1 MKLLIVDDS
10 QAMRNIIKWN
20 LNQSEV
26 HIDKVFEASC
36 CKDALLII
44 ETKKPDLVITDW
56 NMPEM
61 GGLQLLR
68 ELRET
73 HNSVRFGFVTTQ
85 VSTSIHNIAKD
96 ACADFIVSNPSC
108 LNTFKTQISQSL

>member
-20 LNQSEV
+20 LNQAEV
-26 HIDKVFEASC
+26 HVDKVYEASC
-36 CKDALLII
+36 CEDALHII

-68 ELRET
+68 ELREINNT
-73 HNSVRFGFVTTQ
+73 VRFAFVTTQ
-85 VSTSIHNIAKD
+85 ASTNIHNIAKD
-96 ACADFIVSNPSC
+96 AGADFIVSNPSC
-108 LNTFKTQISQSL
+108 INTFKTQISQAL